1 MYMYTNFVFI
11 QIRNLIVVVDFSKNN
26 NKITALVLAEAM
38 LTQYSLY
45 YCALSNFMSKFYAI
59 LTKPT
64 I

>member
-11 QIRNLIVVVDFSKNN
+11 QIRNLIVVVDFSKN

-59 LTKPT
+59 STKPT